1 MSGHR
6 RGFENVKIEEKL
18 RRQKVRL
25 ENLVDVVY
33 GVAIVMM
40 VVVAPTPGT
49 EYFEGDTLSEFLSEH
64 IDLIIAYAIV
74 LFLLVVYWLQSN
86 AINGILSNTDNRH
99 SSLVL
104 AQLIVMLLFFY
115 FTVLSAEV
123 GHPPALLAVQ
133 SAAIALM
140 GIIGIVG
147 LLYAAGKGGLLLSGV
162 TKSDVRD
169 LRNSLIPE
177 PLTAALT
184 LPVAIFG
191 IDAWSLAWLSYPV
204 VIFAVRRILASGS
217 KA

>member
-1 MSGHR
+1 M
-6 RGFENVKIEEKL
+6 KDDEKL

-25 ENLVDVVY
+25 ENLADVVY
-33 GVAIVMM
+33 GVAIVML
-40 VVVAPTPGT
+40 VAGVPTPGS
-49 EYFEGDTLSEFLSEH
+49 EHFEGDSLSAFFSEN
-64 IDLIIAYAIV
+64 IDLILAEVIV

-133 SAAIALM
+133 SGAIALM

-162 TKSDVRD
+162 TKSDVRA

-191 IDAWSLAWLSYPV
+191 VDAWSLAWLSYPV
-204 VIFAVRRILASGS
+204 VIFAVRRILGSGR
-217 KA
+217 KT